1 MKKEVKV
8 IIAVCIVIAIITSFI
23 TVNLTGNVVKAGGWF
38 NKKEVYTASEVDE
51 LIESLKTGK
60 EISTVKTEED
70 GEELTSD
77 TTIGTII
84 SEVDSTRINVQD
96 YGAKGDGVTDD
107 TQAIQNALDDSVAH
121 GGGEVYLPPT
131 GKAYVIT
138 NTIILGNGV
147 ALTGAATQSWPGESA
162 SETQWTASGTWIKV
176 KENVVGVKLL
186 GHGSALKGIN
196 FIHQQ
201 GAIWSPDT
209 SNTWTISVSASN
221 FRVENIIIL
230 NTAKG
235 MIVEYEPCCGGGTYS
250 YIRNLYISAYK
261 TGLKLNRINDKLD
274 ISDLHFRNLVSASS
288 EDVANYLL
296 NNYIAMEVGYLDNVQ
311 VNNIEFFI
319 PHTAILFRN
328 GNVDFTPGNQIS
340 HSLYNGQFNNIIF
353 NQPRFAMRVEDSSTI
368 VTGQFDN
375 IIAQGPENNFNSM
388 IEDTLF
394 MLRSDF
400 VDLQFS
406 NLFVPITGGAV
417 MEIGGG
423 GTQETSVMIDNTR
436 IEDFSSIG
444 TPRSAFIVYS
454 GTLTLGSNYIESSK
468 GYTPINSQGTVRKT
482 SIESE

>member
-8 IIAVCIVIAIITSFI
+8 IIAICIVVAIITSFI

-38 NKKEVYTASEVDE
+38 NKKEVYTVSEVDE
-51 LIESLKTGK
+51 LIENLKTGK
-60 EISTVKTEED
+60 KISTVTTTEEGGVD
-70 GEELTSD
+70 G
-77 TTIGTII
+77 TIGTSIETI
-84 SEVDSTRINVQD
+84 DSTRINVQD

-131 GKAYVIT
+131 GNAYVIT
-138 NTIILGNGV
+138 NTLVLGNGV
-147 ALTGAATQSWPGESA
+147 ALTGPATQSWPGESA
-162 SETQWTASGTWIKV
+162 SEAQWTASGTWIKV

-201 GAIWSPDT
+201 GATWSPDT

-368 VTGQFDN
+368 VTGQFN
-375 IIAQGPENNFNSM
+375 NVIAQGSENNFNSM
-388 IEDTLF
+388 
-394 MLRSDF
+394 
-400 VDLQFS
+400 
-406 NLFVPITGGAV
+406 
-417 MEIGGG
+417 
-423 GTQETSVMIDNTR
+423 
-436 IEDFSSIG
+436 
-444 TPRSAFIVYS
+444 
-454 GTLTLGSNYIESSK
+454 
-468 GYTPINSQGTVRKT
+468 
-482 SIESE
+482 